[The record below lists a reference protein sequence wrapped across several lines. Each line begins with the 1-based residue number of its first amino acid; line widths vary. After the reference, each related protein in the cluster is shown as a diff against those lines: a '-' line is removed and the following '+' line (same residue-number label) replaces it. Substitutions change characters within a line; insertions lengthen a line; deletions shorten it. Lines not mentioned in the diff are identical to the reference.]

1 MIPML
6 EQSLG
11 ALTDFFLGPTEG
23 RIIGTILILAIG
35 IIFTKLIS
43 KLSRHL
49 TMRKVS
55 GEGTAES
62 IKKRKSESSRV
73 AEYVALIFVILI
85 ALMFLNAP
93 MTNSIITQT
102 VNNLPTLISTVL
114 IIVLGFIVVNLV
126 MDLLKR
132 FFEALDLEEFTE
144 DFGLSSRAVDI
155 ILKVFRIFLY
165 VLVIQMAVVQ
175 AGVSSYL
182 LEETLKAAAYA
193 IVFVV
198 ALILFFGFKDLV
210 VNYAAGFY
218 LKSSNMFKK
227 GRKVKFKDES
237 GEIRDITKFGTTIS
251 TDSGYFM
258 FVPNAEAMD
267 GEVYFKRTKA
277 DVETLDEITNY
288 FRAQNPAYCGPASA
302 EMALAIFGYDVSQEE
317 IGDEAGTE
325 ADGGTD
331 GEDLADPIEELTNGE
346 VYSSYIPYGEISNL
360 KRELKVWLNDGGLVI
375 LHFMKPVIFPDATT
389 GHYVLCLGVEGD
401 EILVMDPS
409 SKSGGVYYVSYS
421 DMQEA
426 MKEYDKSRGYIPM
439 APKGTT
445 AYWRLKEGLVYSH
458 PKLYDKLSKSLEVQL
473 SKITRKGSI
482 LKEIIPS
489 SVTNFAED
497 WRSEEKVRRLWVPE
511 EGEDEGCLDEFIDDN

>member
-1 MIPML
+1 ML
-6 EQSLG
+6 ENSFG
-11 ALTDFFLGPTEG
+11 ALVDFFLEPTEG
-23 RIIGTILILAIG
+23 RIIGTILILLVG
-35 IIFTKLIS
+35 IFLTKLIS
-43 KLSRHL
+43 KLSRHV
-49 TMRKVS
+49 TMRRTS
-55 GEGTAES
+55 GEDAVES
-62 IKKRKSESSRV
+62 IKKRKSEPSKIV
-73 AEYVALIFVILI
+73 EYIALIFVILI
-85 ALMFLNAP
+85 ALLFLNAP
-93 MTNSIITQT
+93 MTNNIIVQT
-102 VNNLPTLISTVL
+102 LDNLPTLISTVL

-126 MDLLKR
+126 MDLLRR
-132 FFEALDLEEFTE
+132 FFEAIDMGEFTE
-144 DFGLSSRAVDI
+144 DFGLSPRAVDI

-165 VLVIQMAVVQ
+165 VLVVQMAVVQ

-227 GRKVKFKDES
+227 GRKVKFKEES

-258 FVPNAEAMD
+258 FVPNSEAMD

-277 DVETLDEITNY
+277 DVETLDEVTDY

-317 IGDEAGTE
+317 IGEEAGTKL
-325 ADGGTD
+325 DGGTE
-331 GEDLADPIEELTNGE
+331 GEDLADSVESLTNGE
-346 VYSSYIPYGEISNL
+346 VYASYISYEEISNL
-360 KRELKVWLNDGGLVI
+360 KRELKVWLNDGALVV

-426 MKEYDKSRGYIPM
+426 MKEYDKSRGYIPL

-473 SKITRKGSI
+473 SKIARKGNI
-482 LKEIIPS
+482 LKEVIPS
-489 SVTNFAED
+489 SVSKFAED
-497 WRSEEKVRRLWVPE
+497 WRSEEKVRRIWVPE
-511 EGEDEGCLDEFIDDN
+511 EEDEEGGLDEFIDDN

>member
-1 MIPML
+1 MVTML
-6 EQSLG
+6 QQYLG
-11 ALTDFFLGPTEG
+11 TLTEFFLGPTEG
-23 RIIGTILILAIG
+23 RIIGTILILAVG
-35 IIFTKLIS
+35 VALTKLIS
-43 KLSRHL
+43 KLSHRMS
-49 TMRKVS
+49 MRKVS
-55 GEGTAES
+55 GEETAKKV
-62 IKKRKSESSRV
+62 KKRKSEPSRV
-73 AEYVALIFVILI
+73 VEYIALIIFILI
-85 ALMFLNAP
+85 ALLFLNAS
-93 MTNSIITQT
+93 MTNRIMAQT
-102 VNNLPTLISTVL
+102 VKNLPMLISTVL
-114 IIVLGFIVVNLV
+114 IIVLGFIVINLV
-126 MDLLKR
+126 IDLLKR

-144 DFGLSSRAVDI
+144 DFGLSSRAVSI
-155 ILKVFRIFLY
+155 ILKIFRIFLY
-165 VLVIQMAVVQ
+165 VLVIQMAIVQ

-227 GRKVKFKDES
+227 GRKVKFKGES
-237 GEIRDITKFGTTIS
+237 GEIRDITKFGTMIS

-258 FVPNAEAMD
+258 FVPNSEAMD

-277 DVETLDEITNY
+277 DVETLDEITDY
-288 FRAQNPAYCGPASA
+288 FSVQKAAYCGPASA

-317 IGDEAGTE
+317 IGDEAGTQL
-325 ADGGTD
+325 DGGTE
-331 GEDLADPIEELTNGE
+331 GEDLADSIEKLTNGE
-346 VYSSYIPYGEISNL
+346 VHSSYISYEEISNL
-360 KRELKVWLNDGGLVI
+360 KRELKVWLNDGALVI

-389 GHYVLCLGVEGD
+389 GHFVLCLGIEGD

-421 DMQEA
+421 DISEA
-426 MKEYDKSRGYIPM
+426 MKEYDKSRGYIPL

-445 AYWRLKEGLVYSH
+445 AYWRLKEGLVYSR
-458 PKLYDKLSKSLEVQL
+458 PKLYDKLSKNLEIQI
-473 SKITRKGSI
+473 SKIARKGSI

-489 SVTNFAED
+489 SVTSFAED

-511 EGEDEGCLDEFIDDN
+511 EDEYEEGLDEFIDDS